1 MKNNWFLVYVSSQ
14 KKFYIQAIL
23 ASIFINIFALI
34 TSIYIMVVYDRIIP
48 NNAISS
54 LISILAGVLFVIFMD
69 FSMKM
74 LRGYF
79 LDMAGKQIDSSS
91 SNDIFQKIIGYDLS
105 KAPKFSGEL
114 VSVVREFETFR
125 EFFNSVTLTSL
136 VDFPFIIVFLTVIY
150 GIGGNIAFVPGVI
163 VPIVVIFGLLIQPA
177 LKQISEDSQKD
188 GQAKQT
194 VLGEMINGLETVKT
208 VSGGSVLKDR
218 WMGAVIAQSKT
229 SIKSR
234 IFTQLALNFAG
245 IGQQL
250 SQMGIIGFGVL
261 AVSSGDLSMGGLI
274 ACTI

>member
-14 KKFYIQAIL
+14 KKFYLQAIV

-163 VPIVVIFGLLIQPA
+163 VAVGIVFGILIYLNVLWLFSIFF
-177 LKQISEDSQKD
+177 LKHN
-188 GQAKQT
+188 
-194 VLGEMINGLETVKT
+194 LF
-208 VSGGSVLKDR
+208 R
-218 WMGAVIAQSKT
+218 HY
-229 SIKSR
+229 
-234 IFTQLALNFAG
+234 
-245 IGQQL
+245 
-250 SQMGIIGFGVL
+250 
-261 AVSSGDLSMGGLI
+261 
-274 ACTI
+274 